1 MEWIAGRDN
10 SKENACTG
18 DLQLR
23 KQDERTNLLR
33 GGRKLKDRRWYSCAL
48 EVGDGYE
55 KTDIRT
61 NDKKIKVACD
71 NRCDACCIRNGWNR
85 YCSVY
90 HMKYALKSLFNM
102 EFNTGNDS
110 WLMETSLPIIRSGNG
125 QLR

>member
-1 MEWIAGRDN
+1 MERIAGRDN

-23 KQDERTNLLR
+23 KQGWKDNLLR

-71 NRCDACCIRNGWNR
+71 NQCDACCI
-85 YCSVY
+85 S
-90 HMKYALKSLFNM
+90 
-102 EFNTGNDS
+102 DS
-110 WLMETSLPIIRSGNG
+110 IYFKEYPKDKIMMQATCDTKLTPLVHAPHFSSS
-125 QLR
+125 